1 MRHVLTLVV
10 THKTDPQKGGQ
21 ISMGE
26 VRMPAMTFTEKVAAY
41 FLAHEGEWLDGEL
54 FRPVGGKYAY
64 RSRISD
70 CRTNLGMHIENRKRL
85 VGRRDGT
92 PCADCVSEY
101 RYLAPKDDKHVSDAA
116 DLNTPW
122 GLRS

>member
-1 MRHVLTLVV
+1 
-10 THKTDPQKGGQ
+10 
-21 ISMGE
+21 
-26 VRMPAMTFTEKVAAY
+26 MTFTEKVAAY
-41 FLAHEGEWLDGEL
+41 FIAHEGEWLDGEL

-85 VGRRDGT
+85 VGRRTDGT
-92 PCADCVSEY
+92 PCAPCVSEY
-101 RYLAPKDDKHVSDAA
+101 KYTAPKADIPASGAA